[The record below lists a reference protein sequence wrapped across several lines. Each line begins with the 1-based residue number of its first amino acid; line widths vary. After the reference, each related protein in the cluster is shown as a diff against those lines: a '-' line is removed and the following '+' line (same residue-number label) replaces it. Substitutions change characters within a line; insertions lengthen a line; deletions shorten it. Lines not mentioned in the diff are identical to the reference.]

1 MTQAPQ
7 QKKVNPMA
15 LTGKVLAVIGA
26 VELLFGAVVAGVF
39 VLLPLLMPRSA
50 PGPLGLVFGLLA
62 GIFAGI
68 GLVLLLVG
76 VVLRGRPANSPSGNV
91 VAAFQAALA
100 RQDYQTAFQYL
111 AANTQPLTLETF
123 TQRAQEADA
132 RLGRVTDYAL
142 SGIKTQSGSRYFTM
156 KVTRAGGSY
165 RATLRSQDYG
175 SEWKILGFDRL

>member
-1 MTQAPQ
+1 MILTPQ
-7 QKKVNPMA
+7 QRKITPMA

-26 VELLFGAVVAGVF
+26 IILALGVVFAGVSLLARLF
-39 VLLPLLMPRSA
+39 TSAGAGSVLA
-50 PGPLGLVFGLLA
+50 LVFGLLA

-91 VAAFQAALA
+91 VDAFYAALA
-100 RQDYQTAFQYL
+100 RQDYQAACQYL

-165 RATLRSQDYG
+165 RATLRLQDYG